1 MDMVERI
8 YKGSGGRCK
17 GGIITMVE
25 QIRKDSWQNGCKGW
39 IMDMVERI
47 YKGSG
52 RTDVKVGIWTWYNG
66 FIKVLEG

>member
-1 MDMVERI
+1 MVER
-8 YKGSGGRCK
+8 
-17 GGIITMVE
+17 
-25 QIRKDSWQNGCKGW
+25 IRKDSWQDGCKGW

-66 FIKVLEG
+66 FRKVLEG